1 MLRCNPPG
9 LGACRFLSEEINMP
23 IYEFYCQD
31 CGLQF
36 EKLVLSSQEK
46 IHCPVC
52 RQTNVAKMMSA
63 CSLKTDC
70 KVPST

>member
-1 MLRCNPPG
+1 
-9 LGACRFLSEEINMP
+9 MP